1 MVIAQD
7 ITDSKQLEKVVS
19 TATTSCGLISGFV
32 HSAGIEFTMPL
43 QSMSFEKYDKLF
55 SINVYSGFEL
65 ARVILKKYCDPD
77 NVSGIYCIHHGIA
90 GNSTLTGYSA
100 TKGALISGSKSMAVE
115 LAKKKIRVNCISPG
129 FIGTEMMNSVSKI
142 GKEHFNK
149 LKAEYLLGIGNLKM
163 WQMLVYFCCLM
174 L

>member
-65 ARVILKKYCDPD
+65 ARGYSCKKKYCDPD
-77 NVSGIYCIHHGIA
+77 NVSLVFIA
-90 GNSTLTGYSA
+90 SIMGLVGNSTLTGYSA

-142 GKEHFNK
+142 EVNILIK
-149 LKAEYLLGIGNLKM
+149 LKVSVNIYL
-163 WQMLVYFCCLM
+163 V
-174 L
+174 